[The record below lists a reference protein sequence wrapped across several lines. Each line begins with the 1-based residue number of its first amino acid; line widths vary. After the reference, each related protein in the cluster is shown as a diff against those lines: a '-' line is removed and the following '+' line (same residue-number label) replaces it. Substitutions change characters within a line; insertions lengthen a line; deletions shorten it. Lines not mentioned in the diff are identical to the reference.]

1 MNFPPR
7 VMHFSAIHCTSST
20 DNTSPIL
27 PPEWLHQGGVAYSF
41 YYIHI
46 RHANRMYMLVHVF
59 SCLIF
64 PHSHTT
70 IMLLGG
76 NIGLVLS
83 VGIVVCS

>member
-1 MNFPPR
+1 MY
-7 VMHFSAIHCTSST
+7 SAFNCTTYTYGMQTEKGECIH
-20 DNTSPIL
+20 
-27 PPEWLHQGGVAYSF
+27 
-41 YYIHI
+41 
-46 RHANRMYMLVHVF
+46 MYMPVHVF

-83 VGIVVCS
+83 VGIVVETSVPHDLTVL